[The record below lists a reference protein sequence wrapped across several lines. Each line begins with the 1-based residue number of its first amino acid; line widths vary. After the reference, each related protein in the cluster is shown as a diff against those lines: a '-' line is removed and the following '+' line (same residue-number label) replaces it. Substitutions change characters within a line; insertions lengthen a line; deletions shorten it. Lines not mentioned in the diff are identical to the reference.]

1 MMKETPLEQVL
12 TSFCKADMMQHLAS
26 YPHDFE
32 EAIHLA
38 ISNKQP
44 YSWRAAW
51 LLWSCMEE
59 NDKRIRKYIPE
70 IIDYLKSC
78 IDGQQRE
85 LLKILYLMEI
95 DEEYEGKL
103 FDTCI
108 SIWEKINKQPSV
120 RYNAFRMIVKI
131 TNKYPDLSNEIAFLT
146 ESHYLDTLSPGVRRG
161 IFKMIKETSH
171 F

>member
-59 NDKRIRKYIPE
+59 NDRRIRKYIPE
-70 IIDYLKSC
+70 IIGFLNSC
-78 IDGQQRE
+78 HDGHQRE
-85 LLKILYLMEI
+85 LIKILYLMEI
-95 DEEYEGKL
+95 DEDHEGML
-103 FDTCI
+103 FDFCMG
-108 SIWEKINKQPSV
+108 IWEKLNKQPSV
-120 RYNAFRMIVKI
+120 RYNALRMIVKI
-131 TNKYPDLSNEIAFLT
+131 AEKYPDLYREIAFLT
-146 ESHYLDTLSPGVRRG
+146 ESHYLETLSPGVRRG
-161 IFKMIKETSH
+161 IIKMIEVSSCH
-171 F
+171 